1 MSSNLSVKSFTSVAV
16 LLMAMT
22 VGQASIAQTI
32 AEYSEAQRAALMAD
46 LEKSRKVS
54 AGAAT
59 PASSAPAAVVPPVVV
74 QIQKPAPFERRVSV
88 NGVFVVRERTT
99 TEVTVDGRAHLVEIG
114 QQVPGTPWRID
125 SADASSVVMSKAG
138 GAGAGAGGVGGA
150 GSAGA
155 ARRAGQGQHA
165 NAAAAPRTGRR
176 VAIAKPPTGSSTG
189 AVGGASQDRADSVRA
204 NRESRTFYL
213 QGIRQRI
220 GA

>member
-138 GAGAGAGGVGGA
+138 GAGAGGVGGA

-165 NAAAAPRTGRR
+165 NAAPAPRTGRR

>member
-138 GAGAGAGGVGGA
+138 GAGAGGVGGA

-165 NAAAAPRTGRR
+165 NAAPAPRTGRR

-189 AVGGASQDRADSVRA
+189 AVGGASQDRPDSVRA

>member
-1 MSSNLSVKSFTSVAV
+1 
-16 LLMAMT
+16 MAMT

-138 GAGAGAGGVGGA
+138 GAGAGGVGGA

-165 NAAAAPRTGRR
+165 NAAPAPRTGRR

-189 AVGGASQDRADSVRA
+189 AVGGASQDRPDSVRA